1 MTFDK
6 PDATEQLIR
15 LAKTIPNHLCALFA
29 KSYSKVIVPVAR
41 SYVNSGGGV
50 GLWERVAGWYA
61 EAVKVEC
68 PESDGKGNGNV
79 PDSSVTLSET

>member
-1 MTFDK
+1 M
-6 PDATEQLIR
+6 
-15 LAKTIPNHLCALFA
+15 
-29 KSYSKVIVPVAR
+29 PVAR

-68 PESDGKGNGNV
+68 PEPDGNGNV
-79 PDSSVTLSET
+79 PDRFVTLSDAYATEYYVTTYRHALSERQ

>member
-1 MTFDK
+1 M
-6 PDATEQLIR
+6 
-15 LAKTIPNHLCALFA
+15 TIPNHLCALFA
-29 KSYSKVIVPVAR
+29 KSYSKAIVPVAR

-68 PESDGKGNGNV
+68 LEPDGNGNV
-79 PDSSVTLSET
+79 PDCSRDAL